1 MAVKDPVKAPEKRL
15 YEVVADIKNGGSI
28 AGRRRAKGEK
38 VELTD
43 GEAHF
48 LELDGVIKRVE
59 PVAPA
64 APAKR
69 VKPDNEA

>member
-1 MAVKDPVKAPEKRL
+1 MTVKDPVKAPEKRL
-15 YEVVADIKNGGSI
+15 YEVVIDIKNGGSI

-43 GEAHF
+43 SEAYF

-59 PVAPA
+59 PVAPVA
-64 APAKR
+64 VKPAKTGAG
-69 VKPDNEA
+69 EA